1 MESHISK
8 AGKRLSLCQQRTPP
22 EGSDGSLDIKLE
34 RLLWRGGDHGLE
46 GVREGVLLGE
56 ISDLSEPGVLDAMV
70 EDIEA
75 MLVENVA
82 WTKEGHHVEEG
93 ELVLMDQCRCREGA

>member
-1 MESHISK
+1 
-8 AGKRLSLCQQRTPP
+8 
-22 EGSDGSLDIKLE
+22 
-34 RLLWRGGDHGLE
+34 
-46 GVREGVLLGE
+46 
-56 ISDLSEPGVLDAMV
+56 MV